1 VGKRGNVATVK
12 TPEERG
18 PLGAWAYDSRDRL
31 DISPEQVV
39 ELLGKYDTST
49 IRKAE
54 GNSEAMSR
62 PLWRALT
69 QLYAR
74 LASERS
80 VTLDAMPTFGEAEQ
94 ATGDQAALAA
104 AINALVAELQA
115 ARTERAMT
123 EARLRTLESTVES
136 LLGPRDDATFPGRP
150 IRPETTGSGR

>member
-1 VGKRGNVATVK
+1 MATVK

-80 VTLDAMPTFGEAEQ
+80 VTLDAMPTFGEVDQ
-94 ATGDQAALAA
+94 ATGDQSDLITALNRQSL
-104 AINALVAELQA
+104 AI
-115 ARTERAMT
+115 
-123 EARLRTLESTVES
+123 ES
-136 LLGPRDDATFPGRP
+136 LVTLLIPLLGDKATDVVGRLDELEAVVDGLVGLGTEGATDPTAPR
-150 IRPETTGSGR
+150 ETEG